1 MAHAVTNAEFDMQ
14 VLNADEVV
22 LLDFWAPWCGPCQAL
37 LPVIEELSENPP
49 AGCKIMKVNV
59 DEEVEIASKYG
70 VMSIPALK
78 VFKGGEVVEEAVGI
92 KGKEEIVEMM
102 QRHTS

>member
-1 MAHAVTNAEFDMQ
+1 MAHNVTNAEFDEK
-14 VLNADEVV
+14 VLNASDVT
-22 LLDFWAPWCGPCQAL
+22 LIDFWAPWCGPCQAL
-37 LPVIEELSENPP
+37 LPVIEDLSANPP
-49 AGCKIMKVNV
+49 AGCQIMKVNV
-59 DEEVEIASKYG
+59 DEEVEIAAKYG

-102 QRHTS
+102 QRHTC